1 MQYSKKLQRR
11 IIFPSSNDMTT
22 QLYIY
27 APSDSK
33 SMKLVCLNF
42 VLIFIIGVAIAVPL
56 VIIGSVNAQNQNITP
71 SMIINMS
78 DLSIKVGNTTSN
90 ETITFSNNT
99 VGETGNTT
107 SSN

>member
-1 MQYSKKLQRR
+1 MA
-11 IIFPSSNDMTT
+11 T

-27 APSDSK
+27 DPTDSK
-33 SMKLVCLNF
+33 SMKLHCLNF
-42 VLIFIIGVAIAVPL
+42 ALIFMIGVALAVPL
-56 VIIGSVNAQNQNITP
+56 VLAGLANAQNQNITP

-90 ETITFSNNT
+90 ETITFSNNSL
-99 VGETGNTT
+99 GETGNST

>member
-1 MQYSKKLQRR
+1 ME
-11 IIFPSSNDMTT
+11 T

-27 APSDSK
+27 APTDSK

-42 VLIFIIGVAIAVPL
+42 ALIFMIGVALAVPL
-56 VIIGSVNAQNQNITP
+56 ILAGSVNAQNQNITP
-71 SMIINMS
+71 SMVINMS

-99 VGETGNTT
+99 VGEAV
-107 SSN
+107 SSTNSN